1 MNPSGTANPFVR
13 SIERLF
19 IGTVMLAA
27 IGVMLTGV
35 FLRYVMVP
43 ITDALDMDSISFFWI
58 EETGELLLCWL
69 AFVGA
74 AIAIGERLHFTVAL
88 LIHKLSPQTQRV
100 IHIFNLGIT
109 AFVGGVMAWQGWNIA
124 MLNYGLASPSLGISL
139 AWGYL
144 SATAGGILIVIYAL
158 KAINDPPVVEH
169 LGLKVD

>member
-1 MNPSGTANPFVR
+1 MNTPGTANPLVR

-19 IGTVMLAA
+19 VGTVMLAA

-35 FLRYVMVP
+35 FLRYVMVH

-69 AFVGA
+69 AFIGA
-74 AIAIGERLHFTVAL
+74 AIGIAERLHFTVAL
-88 LIHKLSPQTQRV
+88 LVHKLSPQMQRAV
-100 IHIFNLGIT
+100 YIFNLGIT
-109 AFVGGVMAWQGWNIA
+109 AFVGGVMAWQGWKIA